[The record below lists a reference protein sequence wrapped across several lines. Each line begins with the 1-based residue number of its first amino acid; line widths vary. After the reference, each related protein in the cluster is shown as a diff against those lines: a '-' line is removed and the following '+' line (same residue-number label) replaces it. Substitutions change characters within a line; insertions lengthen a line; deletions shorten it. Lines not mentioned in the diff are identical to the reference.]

1 MGRTAHWSVSV
12 IMEEAVLHPPG
23 SVCVA
28 QVTQERGART
38 SVRSART
45 VWAADRHVAV

>member
-1 MGRTAHWSVSV
+1 MGSRVRRDALGRTAHWSVSV

-28 QVTQERGART
+28 QDTQERGQYT
-38 SVRSART
+38 L
-45 VWAADRHVAV
+45 